1 MSLGKLIKQNTFSI
15 FYFQKIENKISHKNK
30 FLNCENCE
38 NENYFQKMKKKKK
51 KKKKYFKKKKKKKKK
66 KHPHKPNITYIFTW
80 CQCECKIFKK
90 CVYI

>member
-51 KKKKYFKKKKKKKKK
+51 KKNKKKILKIKKFKKKK
-66 KHPHKPNITYIFTW
+66 IF
-80 CQCECKIFKK
+80 
-90 CVYI
+90 